1 MARIINVLRIQ
12 GPPERVME
20 VWERIKDPHA
30 GLGSVDF
37 NAITPMPEWVDR
49 GVLDRDTEEKN
60 SPENCWLQW
69 SRDNWGCEW
78 NALDPQESARLYDGG
93 DCIRFFTE
101 DVPVQELI
109 RKLSRMEPDLYLD
122 YLWACEDVDRG
133 AAAVQF
139 LDGNVTMIYVP
150 TPGTGRAYQLAF
162 DILQEAPEQYG
173 YSVDAVTGEYVWR
186 GGTAGGRAE
195 H

>member
-1 MARIINVLRIQ
+1 M
-12 GPPERVME
+12 
-20 VWERIKDPHA
+20 
-30 GLGSVDF
+30 
-37 NAITPMPEWVDR
+37 
-49 GVLDRDTEEKN
+49 
-60 SPENCWLQW
+60 
-69 SRDNWGCEW
+69 
-78 NALDPQESARLYDGG
+78 
-93 DCIRFFTE
+93 
-101 DVPVQELI
+101 QELI

-122 YLWACEDVDRG
+122 YLWAGEDVDRG

-186 GGTAGGRAE
+186 GGTAGGSAE

>member
-69 SRDNWGCEW
+69 LS
-78 NALDPQESARLYDGG
+78 
-93 DCIRFFTE
+93 
-101 DVPVQELI
+101 LI
-109 RKLSRMEPDLYLD
+109 H
-122 YLWACEDVDRG
+122 
-133 AAAVQF
+133 
-139 LDGNVTMIYVP
+139 I
-150 TPGTGRAYQLAF
+150 
-162 DILQEAPEQYG
+162 
-173 YSVDAVTGEYVWR
+173 
-186 GGTAGGRAE
+186 
-195 H
+195 